1 MGRGYQAATAVLI
14 ALLILTFS
22 ASFFGWGLRS
32 TTDAQAIK
40 RRRDVRAGSSRV
52 GRVYSGGGYRFGK

>member
-1 MGRGYQAATAVLI
+1 MGWGYRAATVVLI
-14 ALLILTFS
+14 VLMMLTFF
-22 ASFFGWGLRS
+22 ASFSGWGLRS
-32 TTDAQAIK
+32 TTDAQALK